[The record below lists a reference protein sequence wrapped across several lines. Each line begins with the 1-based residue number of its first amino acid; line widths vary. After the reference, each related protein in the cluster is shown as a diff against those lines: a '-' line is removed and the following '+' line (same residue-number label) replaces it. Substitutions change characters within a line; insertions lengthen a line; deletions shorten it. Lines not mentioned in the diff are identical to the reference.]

1 MSMNNESI
9 EKPEDPS
16 PDRSGMPVQK
26 CCRGHDTRSLS
37 DTELLAV
44 VLGSGRR
51 GRNVMDCA
59 GDLMRTMN
67 GLPGILNSGLRELA
81 RHEGVGMVKAVR
93 IQCALEMGRR
103 IITGGRELTHVGTPE
118 SVWRLLLPEIA
129 GLQKEEFR
137 VLVLNNKNRVLKRSV
152 ISVGTVSEALVHPRE
167 IFRDAIREG
176 GSAII
181 VSHNHPSGVLTPSRE
196 DIAATER
203 IAGAGTIL
211 GIPLLDH
218 VIVSDSS
225 WCSMKEQG
233 YL

>member
-1 MSMNNESI
+1 MNMKDESL
-9 EKPEDPS
+9 EKPKDPS
-16 PDRSGMPVQK
+16 PDHSGMPVQK

-51 GRNVMDCA
+51 GCNVMDCA
-59 GDLMRTMN
+59 G
-67 GLPGILNSGLRELA
+67 LPGIFNSGLRELA

-103 IITGGRELTHVGTPE
+103 IITGGLELTHVGTPE

-203 IAGAGTIL
+203 IAGAGAIL

-225 WCSMKEQG
+225 WCSMKEEG